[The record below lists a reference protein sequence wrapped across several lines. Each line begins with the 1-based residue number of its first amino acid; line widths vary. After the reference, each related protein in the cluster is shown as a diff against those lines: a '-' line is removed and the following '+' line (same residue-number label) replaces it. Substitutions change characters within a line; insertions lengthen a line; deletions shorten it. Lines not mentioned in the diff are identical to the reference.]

1 MGAFL
6 RLGQVEGP
14 GKGKEQYLAKNQYFH
29 FRGGH
34 FVYMS
39 GAGVV
44 AAGKRSASLCASGVG
59 DAAIAGWLV
68 GVKQDQGKTGFKVD
82 NHTTDKG
89 FLINGHDDV
98 FAIRPDEADASMAA
112 SWIGVG
118 MGIKESGAT
127 YNLIQKATY
136 KKATNAT
143 SLACVDVD
151 VEQKILY
158 VKIKNHQP
166 V

>member
-6 RLGQVEGP
+6 RLGHVEGP

-39 GAGVV
+39 GAGAV
-44 AAGKRSASLCASGVG
+44 AAGKRSASLCASGF
-59 DAAIAGWLV
+59 DSAIAGWLV
-68 GVKQDQGKTGFKVD
+68 GIKQDAGKTGYKVTS
-82 NHTTDKG
+82 HSTDKG
-89 FLINGHDDV
+89 FLISGHDDI

-118 MGIKESGAT
+118 MGIKNAGAT
-127 YNLIQKATY
+127 YGLIQKATY
-136 KKATNAT
+136 KKSTNAT

-151 VEQKILY
+151 VDNKILY
-158 VKIKNHQP
+158 VKIKRSQP
-166 V
+166 A